1 MLNAYNNLDKSGLFA
16 ISDKAK
22 SSMFAGSSIITL
34 YISVV
39 LVVGKL
45 IRGVFSG
52 TYYKIIYEDMPSPGP
67 LLKLCASIEISRHQN
82 RLAKEGE
89 LYYELIEVLRSTE
102 LLKLITKTSKEVYH
116 FKNEEEGHPP
126 PEPPQQPQIEA
137 QPQLT
142 PSQPQTQ
149 PPSK

>member
-1 MLNAYNNLDKSGLFA
+1 MVLTLEDNPKPIDDWELHPEARANLELTLELKQFNDAKGGKLLMLNAYNNLDKSGLFA

-22 SSMFAGSSIITL
+22 SSMFAGYSIITL

-45 IRGVFSG
+45 IRGIFSG

-67 LLKLCASIEISRHQN
+67 LLKLCACIEISRHQN

-89 LYYELIEVLRSTE
+89 LYLSLIHICRCRRA
-102 LLKLITKTSKEVYH
+102 I
-116 FKNEEEGHPP
+116 
-126 PEPPQQPQIEA
+126 
-137 QPQLT
+137 
-142 PSQPQTQ
+142 
-149 PPSK
+149 